1 MTTRTAGQ
9 GPRSIAAWLTAL
21 LMFLTLAACGGSGA
35 GAGGGG
41 DLGGGGQAQS
51 LTLLSDTNDLDS
63 AGSASATITAVVKD
77 LGNRALANQNVE
89 FTTDDPGATLQVSNS
104 RTDASGKAVAQLST
118 TDPRARAITVRAA
131 VQGTAV
137 QAERTIQVAGT
148 AISINGPQTIAFSV
162 PSIYTVS
169 VRDSASKPVPNV
181 PVTLASASGNA
192 IATSPAL
199 TNSLGQASFSVTGGV
214 GGADTLTASALGVSA
229 TRTISVS
236 GTQLEFIGPADDG
249 TELSVGSPH
258 QVRVRLRTN
267 GNPVAGQTIDF
278 STTRGSLSATSAVTD
293 GNGEAWVDVSATTA
307 GYASIIATEPGN
319 ATATRAVEF
328 VAVTPAKLSLQA
340 SPSVVGVNLSPSGTN
355 SAQLTAVVRDAADN
369 PVKNVRVN
377 FSSIADPSSG
387 RIEPGFAM
395 TDSSGAAT
403 ASFIPGPNST
413 GPGQVI
419 LQANV
424 HGAPAVPAAT
434 TSLTAAR
441 QELSVVIGTGNT
453 IEEPDSTT
461 YRMPWTALVTD
472 SSGAPVAN
480 ATITA
485 QLEPLGFRTGEW
497 ISGGGGGGGSGWTQ
511 QVYATCASE
520 DVNRNGMLDN
530 GEDILIPDIGTVGS
544 LDPGQVAAAVVTSE
558 NNVTNAFGEAKITI
572 VYPQGYGAWVYYRL
586 RVSINAPAGTEGSA
600 VSDFWLPVLAADIQS
615 ADISPPGDQSPLG
628 PFGTGVGCPAL

>member
-1 MTTRTAGQ
+1 MTTTTAGH
-9 GPRSIAAWLTAL
+9 GPRSIAAWLMAL
-21 LMFLTLAACGGSGA
+21 LMFLALAACGGSGA

-41 DLGGGGQAQS
+41 DLGGSQAQS
-51 LTLLSDTNDLDS
+51 LTLLADTNDLDS
-63 AGSASATITAVVKD
+63 AGSSSATITAVVKD
-77 LGNRALANQNVE
+77 LGNRALANQLVD
-89 FTTDDPGATLQVSNS
+89 FSTDDPGATLQVTNA
-104 RTDASGKAVAQLST
+104 RTDASGKAVALLST
-118 TDPRARAITVRAA
+118 TDPQARPITVRAT
-131 VQGTAV
+131 VQGSPV
-137 QAERTIQVAGT
+137 QAVRTIQVAGT

-162 PSIYTVS
+162 PSTYTVS
-169 VRDSASKPVPNV
+169 VRDSASQPVPNV
-181 PVTLASASGNA
+181 PVTLTSASGNA
-192 IATSPAL
+192 IATSPAF

-229 TRTISVS
+229 TRAIAVS
-236 GTQLEFIGPADDG
+236 GTQLEFIGPEEDG
-249 TELSVGSPH
+249 AELPVGAAHP
-258 QVRVRLRTN
+258 VRVRLRTN
-267 GNPVAGQTIDF
+267 GNPVANTMIDF
-278 STTRGSLSATSAVTD
+278 TTTRGTLSATSAMTD
-293 GNGEAWVDVSATTA
+293 ANGEAVVNVSASTA

-319 ATATRAVEF
+319 ATASRAVEF

-403 ASFIPGPNST
+403 ASFIPGPNTT

-424 HGAPAVPAAT
+424 QGSAVPAAT
-434 TSLTAAR
+434 TALTAAR

-480 ATITA
+480 ANVTV

-497 ISGGGGGGGSGWTQ
+497 VTGGGGSGWSQ
-511 QVYATCASE
+511 QVNATCASE
-520 DVNRNGMLDN
+520 DVNRNGLLDN
-530 GEDILIPDIGTVGS
+530 GEDILVPDIGTMGR

-558 NNVTNAFGEAKITI
+558 GKVTDAFGEAKIVI
-572 VYPQGYGAWVYYRL
+572 NYPQGYGAWVYYRL

-615 ADISPPGDQSPLG
+615 ADISPPGDQSPFG
-628 PFGTGVGCPAL
+628 PFGTGMGCPAL